1 MVFGRMADGEVGTDA
16 EDLAEVAR
24 GDVVAGGDEEGGKE
38 AALTVKAFSQRTGL
52 PAER

>member
-1 MVFGRMADGEVGTDA
+1 MVFGRMADEEVGTDA

-24 GDVVAGGDEEGGKE
+24 GDVVADGDEEEKE